1 MSDVVLGGNKK
12 NNSQKKHADHA
23 HPARRQ
29 QDDYP
34 QQHSSGSIIG
44 AAVLP
49 LGTDTSTTG
58 SWQLATT
65 ALILF
70 VKQLVLLV
78 LHTTKW
84 DLGPPPP
91 LPSAA
96 GYCSCG
102 AFAVSKHPP
111 GTMVFSLLLPPASS
125 IHHQHQYHQCTTITS
140 IIRIS
145 SPLSLAI
152 SVAASSI
159 SGIISSTISILRSY
173 QEPYQV
179 TRSSSI
185 NSMHDLSSKKEM
197 ISG

>member
-1 MSDVVLGGNKK
+1 MG
-12 NNSQKKHADHA
+12 
-23 HPARRQ
+23 PRT
-29 QDDYP
+29 
-34 QQHSSGSIIG
+34 SSYSC
-44 AAVLP
+44 L
-49 LGTDTSTTG
+49 L
-58 SWQLATT
+58 
-65 ALILF
+65 
-70 VKQLVLLV
+70 LLV
-78 LHTTKW
+78 IVRVGHW
-84 DLGPPPP
+84 
-91 LPSAA
+91 
-96 GYCSCG
+96 
-102 AFAVSKHPP
+102 AVSKHPP

-185 NSMHDLSSKKEM
+185 NSMHDLSSKKE
-197 ISG
+197 ISLETIHHIVILILVCSLCYILLCALLLPSSPSRYHVIMCHAWFPHSPPSPASY